1 MKRFKVSET
10 GSYKKATVAATAA
23 ATAATATT
31 QPQPLRTRNRP
42 VYVVPNR
49 KTVVVGE
56 KRVFNKILNFVISF
70 KCNEWRNLLH
80 FMAPPRQS
88 NASVWGARRA
98 AVRLGTAGGRDA
110 DVAVERVVAN
120 LRTVFIL
127 PFFFR
132 WEEAYGAKHSP
143 SPSPMLA
150 TRREPS
156 L

>member
-23 ATAATATT
+23 AATT
-31 QPQPLRTRNRP
+31 LPQPLRTRNRP

-80 FMAPPRQS
+80 FMAPPRQP
-88 NASVWGARRA
+88 NASDWGARRAA

-120 LRTVFIL
+120 LRTIFIL
-127 PFFFR
+127 PFSFR
-132 WEEAYGAKHSP
+132 WEEVYGAK
-143 SPSPMLA
+143 
-150 TRREPS
+150 RWQREEN